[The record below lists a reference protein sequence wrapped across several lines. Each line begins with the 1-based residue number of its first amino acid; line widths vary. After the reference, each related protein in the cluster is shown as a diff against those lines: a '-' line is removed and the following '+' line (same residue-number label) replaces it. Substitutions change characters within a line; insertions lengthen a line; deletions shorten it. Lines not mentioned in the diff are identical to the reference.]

1 MTSHSCTELSRRKL
15 FKASLLG
22 GAALAVGK
30 PMPTLASAAPAGAR
44 GERAPSRVAITS
56 SDDRADLV
64 FQGLNH
70 LKAEIARAIG
80 DRLVVI
86 KPNNV
91 ATDRALSATTAGCL
105 EGVLEFLKSIGKLPS
120 AIVAESAGMG
130 PTPEGFA
137 HYGYEPLAA
146 KYGVKLVDLDRE
158 PTAVVHALDQ
168 NDMRPHAVRAS
179 RLLLDRRN
187 SFVISLA
194 KLKTHDLVVATLSL
208 KNIVVGAPIKDQ
220 GFRWGPGAR
229 RGARTDKRLIHGSGF
244 HGTHYNLYALAP
256 RLHPD
261 LSVIDGYQ
269 GMEGNGPVYGTPVE
283 HRVAVTSL
291 DWLAADRVGVALMG
305 INMAH
310 MGYLNYCGAAGMGE
324 IDLSKIQILGEKLQ
338 DHVRSYRLA
347 DNIDQQLQWMKP
359 LRG

>member
-1 MTSHSCTELSRRKL
+1 MISHSCTILSRRDL
-15 FKASLLG
+15 FKTSLLG
-22 GAALAVGK
+22 GAALAAGQ
-30 PMPTLASAAPAGAR
+30 PLPPLASAALPDPTLAR
-44 GERAPSRVAITS
+44 SPSRVAVTS
-56 SDDRADLV
+56 CDDRADLI

-70 LKAEIARAIG
+70 LKTEIARAIG

-91 ATDRALSATTAGCL
+91 ATDCALSATTAGSL
-105 EGVLEFLKSIGKLPS
+105 EGVLEFLKSIGKLKN

-130 PTPEGFA
+130 PTREGFA

-158 PTAVVHALDQ
+158 PTALVHVLDQ
-168 NDMRPHAVRAS
+168 NDMRPHAVRAA

-187 SFVISLA
+187 SFIISAA

-208 KNIVVGAPIKDQ
+208 KNIVVGAPIKDE
-220 GFRWGPGAR
+220 GFRWGPGAK
-229 RGARTDKRLIHGSGF
+229 RGARTDKRLVHGSGF

-269 GMEGNGPVYGTPVE
+269 GGKDRLSGT
-283 HRVAVTSL
+283 HL
-291 DWLAADRVGVALMG
+291 
-305 INMAH
+305 
-310 MGYLNYCGAAGMGE
+310 GAKRS
-324 IDLSKIQILGEKLQ
+324 SKRDPPQPPS
-338 DHVRSYRLA
+338 V
-347 DNIDQQLQWMKP
+347 W
-359 LRG
+359 